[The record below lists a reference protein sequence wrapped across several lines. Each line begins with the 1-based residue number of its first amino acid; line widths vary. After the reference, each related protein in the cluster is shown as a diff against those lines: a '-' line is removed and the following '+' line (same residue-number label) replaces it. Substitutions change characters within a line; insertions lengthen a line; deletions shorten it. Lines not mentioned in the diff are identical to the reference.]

1 MESLYYP
8 SYNMITFFNQLL
20 EFIKEETNLNGF
32 KKALE
37 KCSYYKFYY
46 EIEHLWMMILK
57 YVYMNIK
64 PDSNQ
69 LQIKP

>member
-8 SYNMITFFNQLL
+8 SYNMIKCFNQLL

-32 KKALE
+32 KNALE
-37 KCSYYKFYY
+37 KCLYYKLYY
-46 EIEHLWMMILK
+46 KIEHLWMMILK
-57 YVYMNIK
+57 YVYMNMK